1 MNGLKLM
8 LSALLAF
15 SLMVGGAVVAV
26 AKPIDKTQKLTAEIV
41 AIDPMAK
48 TITFKDQSGQSKTIT
63 AAEKAAVYI
72 RNLKPG
78 AKAVL
83 TCKTD
88 TTGEIKNITNFKIL
102 KK

>member
-1 MNGLKLM
+1 MNRLRLM
-8 LSALLAF
+8 FSALLAF
-15 SLMVGGAVVAV
+15 SLVLGGAVAAV
-26 AKPIDKTQKLTAEIV
+26 GKPIDKTQKLTAEIV

-48 TITFKDQSGQSKTIT
+48 TITIKDQSGQSKTAT
-63 AAEKAAVYI
+63 AVDKAAVYI

-78 AKAVL
+78 VKAVL
-83 TCKTD
+83 TCRVD